1 MLHCAISRWSIHI
14 KAVAAAMVIGT
25 AGLAPAGG
33 IATAAP
39 AGDPDTSA
47 TWWDQ
52 QSADD
57 CVMMSVAD
65 VVGELTG
72 NKPSEE
78 EILALAKS
86 TPSGSDGA
94 PIYTPGQGANDKDE
108 PILFAHYGIHAV
120 FTDDASA
127 ADTGVPT
134 GLSALAQNLAD
145 GHGVTVAVNSQTIWD
160 GEGDRSGGDHVV
172 VVTGVDQDADIV
184 HLNDSGSDEGADEQ
198 VRIDT
203 FERAW
208 ATTGHAMVVA
218 Y

>member
-1 MLHCAISRWSIHI
+1 MFRNTTGCWRVRIRST
-14 KAVAAAMVIGT
+14 AAAVLIGT
-25 AGLAPAGG
+25 AGFGLAGG
-33 IATAAP
+33 IAYADP

-78 EILALAKS
+78 EIITLAKS

-94 PIYTPGQGANDKDE
+94 PIYTPGQGADDKDE

-120 FTDDASA
+120 FTDDASVSSS
-127 ADTGVPT
+127 GVPT
-134 GLSALAQNLAD
+134 GLSALEQNLAA
-145 GHGVTVAVNSQTIWD
+145 GNGVTVAVNSETIWD
-160 GEGDRSGGDHVV
+160 QDGDHTGGDHVV
-172 VVTGVDQDADIV
+172 VVTGVDKDAGIV
-184 HLNDSGSDEGADEQ
+184 HLNDSGSDEGADER
-198 VRIDT
+198 VTIDT
-203 FERAW
+203 FEKAW